1 TSVLRASPLNWAL
14 CVRRDMSPKRI
25 LIGGVG
31 LVKGRPKNLG
41 VCIQEVCS
49 ILEPMLEGCGWSDNA
64 PFHTLSLIIR
74 YGSDDSRTVEFGCIN
89 KKYSELNVSITTSLM
104 VLKEADKHGELQSLV
119 MELAKK
125 SIQKVSTKYGLAE
138 NYT

>member
-1 TSVLRASPLNWAL
+1 MN
-14 CVRRDMSPKRI
+14 PKRI

-31 LVKGRPKNLG
+31 LVKGRAKNLG

-49 ILEPMLEGCGWSDNA
+49 ILEPRLEGCGWSDKA

-74 YGSDDSRTVEFGCIN
+74 YGSDDSRAVVFGSIN
-89 KKYSELNVSITTSLM
+89 RKYSELNVYITTSLM
-104 VLKEADKHGELQSLV
+104 VLKDADKHGELQSIV
-119 MELAKK
+119 MELAEK
-125 SIQKVSTKYGLAE
+125 SIQQVSKKYGLAE